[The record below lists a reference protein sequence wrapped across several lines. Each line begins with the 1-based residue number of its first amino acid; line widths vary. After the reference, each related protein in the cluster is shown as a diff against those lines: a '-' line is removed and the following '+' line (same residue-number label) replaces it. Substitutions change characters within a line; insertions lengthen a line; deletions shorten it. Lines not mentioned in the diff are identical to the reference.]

1 MYFVDVGVKMCLL
14 LTSTWQPTIV
24 RLRHAAAT
32 LFVLGFVLPA
42 SALTIGRPQGAAWI
56 GKPLNIV
63 IPLTLDGSEVGGSI
77 CPQVEVL
84 QGDASMDERGVSVSL
99 EPGTA
104 PDAPRLRV
112 RTSRAV
118 EEPIVTLTVKAGCSA
133 TSTRQVVLLA
143 DPPPV
148 DAPLASFEPRVG
160 SAGGPNAAA
169 PASSSVRP
177 SRAARTGGTGEGS
190 AERRRA
196 SAPAP
201 VARTARSVTPEREN
215 AEPAAR
221 RRAAPAAR
229 ASGAAASSSGGRLQV
244 DALAPLAPRVPL
256 ASAPAATAAGQP
268 SSPGQAPATAA
279 TAPAASA
286 SEPARNEGA
295 AVPAQSAA
303 SAPAPAVAPAP
314 TPEAVRDAQ
323 RTLALEQALASL
335 REQTARNEQTLLEMR
350 RELAAARESRYSNP
364 LVYALIALL
373 LLALAALVWMWLA
386 SRRAAQSVWWPE
398 GGGPSTPVRPSQF
411 GGLDDAPDT
420 FPGED
425 NAGAAR
431 ALAAGGAAGAVA
443 AASSS
448 QGTPAG
454 FIDPDAPR
462 GADPSDTVPAHADF
476 DAPTVAGEAPAVS
489 RSVNTEELFDVQQQ
503 AEFFLSL
510 GQHEQ
515 AIAVLS
521 EYVADHPDTSA
532 LAYLELLRIFHSLG
546 RMLDYERVR
555 RQCQQ
560 ALNVRVPSFD
570 DFHQDAGRPL
580 DHHNEVLQRIE
591 EHWPGPE
598 SLPVIEELLFRRPGE
613 DGQPT
618 FDLAAYRELLMLYA
632 MAQEQPAGGDSQRP
646 SLAEVLMRHQ
656 QHETLP
662 MALPTSAVEL
672 PTTPQSLVRDT
683 ALVEPRHPDF
693 QPTRPPHPL
702 TASLDF
708 DLNDLDMAGV
718 DTIPSALRRAAAE
731 QAPALPVI
739 EPSALDQ
746 PSTELAAVPPDAPSA
761 QLPDLELFD
770 PEIEESIK
778 PGSLKR

>member
-14 LTSTWQPTIV
+14 LTSIWRPSIV

-63 IPLTLDGSEVGGSI
+63 IPLTLDGSEAGGSL
-77 CPQVEVL
+77 CPQVEVV
-84 QGDASMDERGVSVSL
+84 QGDASMDVQRVSVSL
-99 EPGTA
+99 EPGAA

-112 RTSRAV
+112 RTTRAV
-118 EEPIVTLTVKAGCSA
+118 EEPIVTLTVKAGCTA

-148 DAPLASFEPRVG
+148 DATIPSFEAPG
-160 SAGGPNAAA
+160 ESTGGATAAA
-169 PASSSVRP
+169 PAQSPSRA
-177 SRAARTGGTGEGS
+177 SRAARAGGTGDGGT
-190 AERRRA
+190 ERRRA
-196 SAPAP
+196 GSPAP
-201 VARTARSVTPEREN
+201 GARSTPSTAPERVNTET
-215 AEPAAR
+215 AAR
-221 RRAAPAAR
+221 RRAAPSAR
-229 ASGAAASSSGGRLQV
+229 ASVTAGSSSGGRLQV
-244 DALAPLAPRVPL
+244 DALAPLAPREPVAPSTAAAQPSSPVQAPATAVAAAPGPAASEPVRNDGAAL
-256 ASAPAATAAGQP
+256 APQPAASAPAAA
-268 SSPGQAPATAA
+268 
-279 TAPAASA
+279 
-286 SEPARNEGA
+286 
-295 AVPAQSAA
+295 
-303 SAPAPAVAPAP
+303 AP

-323 RTLALEQALASL
+323 RTVALEQALASL

-364 LVYALIALL
+364 LVYALALLL
-373 LLALAALVWMWLA
+373 LLALIALVRMWLA

-398 GGGPSTPVRPSQF
+398 DGGGAVPARRSQF
-411 GGLDDAPDT
+411 GGLDDAADT

-425 NAGAAR
+425 DGGAAR
-431 ALAAGGAAGAVA
+431 ALAAGAVA
-443 AASSS
+443 GSAPSGSPS
-448 QGTPAG
+448 QGGPAG

-462 GADPSDTVPAHADF
+462 SADSSETEAPHADA
-476 DAPTVAGEAPAVS
+476 DAPVQAGQLASVS

-632 MAQEQPAGGDSQRP
+632 MAQEQPASGDSQRP

-672 PTTPQSLVRDT
+672 PTAPQSLVRDT

-708 DLNDLDMAGV
+708 DLDDLDMAGV
-718 DTIPSALRRAAAE
+718 DTMPAALRRAAAE
-731 QAPALPVI
+731 NAPATPVI

-746 PSTELAAVPPDAPSA
+746 PSTELAAAVPDAPSA

-770 PEIEESIK
+770 PDIEESIK
-778 PGSLKR
+778 PGSLRR

>member
-14 LTSTWQPTIV
+14 LTSTWQPSIV

-63 IPLTLDGSEVGGSI
+63 IPLTLDGSEVGGSL
-77 CPQVEVL
+77 CPQVEVV
-84 QGDASMDERGVSVSL
+84 QGDASMDERRVSISL
-99 EPGTA
+99 EPGAA

-148 DAPLASFEPRVG
+148 DAALPSFEAPAE
-160 SAGGPNAAA
+160 STGGANAAV
-169 PASSSVRP
+169 PAQSSPRA
-177 SRAARTGGTGEGS
+177 SRAARAGASGEGG

-196 SAPAP
+196 SQSASGA
-201 VARTARSVTPEREN
+201 TATRSAVPERQN
-215 AEPAAR
+215 AEAPAR

-229 ASGAAASSSGGRLQV
+229 ASSPAGSSGGRLQV
-244 DALAPLAPRVPL
+244 DALAPLAPRE
-256 ASAPAATAAGQP
+256 TAA
-268 SSPGQAPATAA
+268 S
-279 TAPAASA
+279 TAPAAQRATPAQAAAPAVASAPTPAA

-295 AVPAQSAA
+295 AVVPQPAA
-303 SAPAPAVAPAP
+303 SAPAVPAP

-323 RTLALEQALASL
+323 RTVALEQALASL
-335 REQTARNEQTLLEMR
+335 REQTTRNEQTLLEMR
-350 RELAAARESRYSNP
+350 RELAAARESRYNNP
-364 LVYALIALL
+364 LVYALVALL
-373 LLALAALVWMWLA
+373 LLALVALVWMWLA

-398 GGGPSTPVRPSQF
+398 EGGAAPVRSSRF
-411 GGLDDAPDT
+411 GALEDTADT

-431 ALAAGGAAGAVA
+431 ALASGAAAGTM
-443 AASSS
+443 ASGSLS
-448 QGTPAG
+448 QGVPPG

-462 GADPSDTVPAHADF
+462 VANPSEPDGQHADL
-476 DAPTVAGEAPAVS
+476 DAPALAGQHAPPS

-632 MAQEQPAGGDSQRP
+632 MAQEQPAGADTQRP

-672 PTTPQSLVRDT
+672 PTARQSLGPDT
-683 ALVEPRHPDF
+683 PLVEPRHPDF

-708 DLNDLDMAGV
+708 DLDGLDMAGV
-718 DTIPSALRRAAAE
+718 DTMPAALRRAAAE
-731 QAPALPVI
+731 KASSAAPVI

-746 PSTELAAVPPDAPSA
+746 PTTELASAAPPETPSA

-778 PGSLKR
+778 PGSFKR

>member
-14 LTSTWQPTIV
+14 LTSSLQPSIV
-24 RLRHAAAT
+24 RFRHAAAT

-63 IPLTLDGSEVGGSI
+63 IPLTLDGNEVGGSL
-77 CPQVEVL
+77 CPQVEVV
-84 QGDASMDERGVSVSL
+84 QGDAAMDERRVSVSL
-99 EPGTA
+99 EPGAA

-118 EEPIVTLTVKAGCSA
+118 EEPIVTVTVKAGCSA

-148 DAPLASFEPRVG
+148 DAALPSFEAPGEAARAAVV
-160 SAGGPNAAA
+160 AA
-169 PASSSVRP
+169 PQRAPARVA
-177 SRAARTGGTGEGS
+177 RAARAEGGGEGG

-196 SAPAP
+196 TAPAA
-201 VARTARSVTPEREN
+201 ARSARSVAPERQN
-215 AEPAAR
+215 AEAAAR
-221 RRAAPAAR
+221 RRAAASAR
-229 ASGAAASSSGGRLQV
+229 ASVPAGASSGGRLQV
-244 DALAPLAPRVPL
+244 DALAPLAPRE
-256 ASAPAATAAGQP
+256 AAAPAPSAATGQP
-268 SSPGQAPATAA
+268 SSSGQTPAPATAQPPTPA
-279 TAPAASA
+279 ASEPVRNEAAAAVAPQPAASA
-286 SEPARNEGA
+286 PS
-295 AVPAQSAA
+295 V
-303 SAPAPAVAPAP
+303 VAP

-323 RTLALEQALASL
+323 RTVALEQALASL

-364 LVYALIALL
+364 LVYALVLLL
-373 LLALAALVWMWLA
+373 LLALTALVWMWLA

-398 GGGPSTPVRPSQF
+398 GGGAAPARSSQL
-411 GGLDDAPDT
+411 GALDDAADT
-420 FPGED
+420 YPGEN
-425 NAGAAR
+425 NAGAER
-431 ALAAGGAAGAVA
+431 ALARAA
-443 AASSS
+443 AASAVASGAAAHGVPS
-448 QGTPAG
+448 G

-462 GADPSDTVPAHADF
+462 SAEHSGSDLRHADF
-476 DAPTVAGEAPAVS
+476 DAPALPGQSQPTS

-632 MAQEQPAGGDSQRP
+632 MAQEQPVDGDSQRP

-656 QHETLP
+656 QHETMP

-672 PTTPQSLVRDT
+672 PTAPQSLARDT
-683 ALVEPRHPDF
+683 SLVEPRHTDF

-708 DLNDLDMAGV
+708 DLDDLDMAGV
-718 DTIPSALRRAAAE
+718 NTIPAALRRAEAE
-731 QAPALPVI
+731 KAKAVPVI
-739 EPSALDQ
+739 EPAVLDQ
-746 PSTELAAVPPDAPSA
+746 PTTELASASSDSPSA

>member
-14 LTSTWQPTIV
+14 LTSSWQPSIV
-24 RLRHAAAT
+24 RFRHAAAT

-63 IPLTLDGSEVGGSI
+63 IPLTLDGSEVGGSL
-77 CPQVEVL
+77 CPQVEVV
-84 QGDASMDERGVSVSL
+84 QGDAAMDERRVSVSL
-99 EPGTA
+99 EPGAA

-118 EEPIVTLTVKAGCSA
+118 EEPIVTVTVKAGCAA

-148 DAPLASFEPRVG
+148 DAALPSLEAPGEAARTASGTAPQRSPARV
-160 SAGGPNAAA
+160 A
-169 PASSSVRP
+169 
-177 SRAARTGGTGEGS
+177 RAARAEGGSEVG

-196 SAPAP
+196 SAPA
-201 VARTARSVTPEREN
+201 VAARSARNVAPERQN
-215 AEPAAR
+215 AEAAAR
-221 RRAAPAAR
+221 RRAAAPAR
-229 ASGAAASSSGGRLQV
+229 ANAPAGASSGGRLQI
-244 DALAPLAPRVPL
+244 DALAPLAPREAAAP
-256 ASAPAATAAGQP
+256 APAAVT
-268 SSPGQAPATAA
+268 GQASPSGQTPATATALPPTSAASGPARNEA
-279 TAPAASA
+279 TAAVAPQPAASA
-286 SEPARNEGA
+286 PS
-295 AVPAQSAA
+295 V
-303 SAPAPAVAPAP
+303 VAP

-323 RTLALEQALASL
+323 RTVALEQALASL

-364 LVYALIALL
+364 LVYALVLLL

-398 GGGPSTPVRPSQF
+398 GGGAALARSSQV
-411 GGLDDAPDT
+411 GGLDDAADT
-420 FPGED
+420 YPGEN
-425 NAGAAR
+425 NAGAER
-431 ALAAGGAAGAVA
+431 ALAAAAATSAVASGAASHGVP
-443 AASSS
+443 S
-448 QGTPAG
+448 G

-462 GADPSDTVPAHADF
+462 SEDHPGSDLRHADF
-476 DAPTVAGEAPAVS
+476 DAPALPGQSPPSS

-632 MAQEQPAGGDSQRP
+632 MAQEQPVGGDSQRP

-662 MALPTSAVEL
+662 MALSTSAVEL
-672 PTTPQSLVRDT
+672 PTAPQSLARDT
-683 ALVEPRHPDF
+683 SLVEPRHADF

-708 DLNDLDMAGV
+708 DLDDLDMAGV
-718 DTIPSALRRAAAE
+718 DTIPAALRRAEAEKPKAA
-731 QAPALPVI
+731 PVI
-739 EPSALDQ
+739 EPAALDQ
-746 PSTELAAVPPDAPSA
+746 PSTQLASASSDTPSA
-761 QLPDLELFD
+761 QLPELELFD

-778 PGSLKR
+778 PGALKR

>member
-1 MYFVDVGVKMCLL
+1 
-14 LTSTWQPTIV
+14 
-24 RLRHAAAT
+24 AAAAQ
-32 LFVLGFVLPA
+32 P
-42 SALTIGRPQGAAWI
+42 
-56 GKPLNIV
+56 
-63 IPLTLDGSEVGGSI
+63 
-77 CPQVEVL
+77 
-84 QGDASMDERGVSVSL
+84 
-99 EPGTA
+99 
-104 PDAPRLRV
+104 
-112 RTSRAV
+112 
-118 EEPIVTLTVKAGCSA
+118 
-133 TSTRQVVLLA
+133 
-143 DPPPV
+143 
-148 DAPLASFEPRVG
+148 
-160 SAGGPNAAA
+160 
-169 PASSSVRP
+169 
-177 SRAARTGGTGEGS
+177 
-190 AERRRA
+190 
-196 SAPAP
+196 
-201 VARTARSVTPEREN
+201 
-215 AEPAAR
+215 
-221 RRAAPAAR
+221 
-229 ASGAAASSSGGRLQV
+229 SSSGQ
-244 DALAPLAPRVPL
+244 
-256 ASAPAATAAGQP
+256 T
-268 SSPGQAPATAA
+268 PATA
-279 TAPAASA
+279 TALPPTPPA
-286 SEPARNEGA
+286 SEPARTDA
-295 AVPAQSAA
+295 AAIAPQPAA
-303 SAPAPAVAPAP
+303 SAPSAPTPAPVP

-323 RTLALEQALASL
+323 RTVALEQALASL

-364 LVYALIALL
+364 LVYALVLLL

-398 GGGPSTPVRPSQF
+398 GGGAAPVRSSRL
-411 GGLDDAPDT
+411 GGLDDAADT
-420 FPGED
+420 YPGEND
-425 NAGAAR
+425 AGADR
-431 ALAAGGAAGAVA
+431 ALAAGA
-443 AASSS
+443 AASAVASGAAS
-448 QGTPAG
+448 HGVPSG

-462 GADPSDTVPAHADF
+462 SAEDPASDVQHADF
-476 DAPTVAGEAPAVS
+476 GATTLPGELPPTT

-570 DFHQDAGRPL
+570 EFHQDAGRPL

-632 MAQEQPAGGDSQRP
+632 MAQEQPVGGDSQRP

-662 MALPTSAVEL
+662 MALPSSAVEL
-672 PTTPQSLVRDT
+672 PTAPQSLARDT

-708 DLNDLDMAGV
+708 DLDDLEMAGV
-718 DTIPSALRRAAAE
+718 DTIPAALRRSADK
-731 QAPALPVI
+731 APTVPVI
-739 EPSALDQ
+739 EPAALDQ
-746 PSTELAAVPPDAPSA
+746 PATELGAAAPDAPSA
-761 QLPDLELFD
+761 QLPELELFD

>member
-1 MYFVDVGVKMCLL
+1 MYFVDVGVKMCQL
-14 LTSTWQPTIV
+14 LTSSWQPSIV
-24 RLRHAAAT
+24 RFRHAAAT

-63 IPLTLDGSEVGGSI
+63 IPLTLDGSEVGGSL
-77 CPQVEVL
+77 CPQVEVV
-84 QGDASMDERGVSVSL
+84 QGDTTMDERRVSISL

-118 EEPIVTLTVKAGCSA
+118 DEPFVTVTVRAGCSA
-133 TSTRQVVLLA
+133 SSSRQIVLLA

-148 DAPLASFEPRVG
+148 DAALPSFDAPSE
-160 SAGGPNAAA
+160 SARGAGVVA
-169 PASSSVRP
+169 PQRSPA
-177 SRAARTGGTGEGS
+177 RAARAARSEGTGEGA
-190 AERRRA
+190 AERRR
-196 SAPAP
+196 SNPPA
-201 VARTARSVTPEREN
+201 VAARTARSVASERQNTE
-215 AEPAAR
+215 AAAR
-221 RRAAPAAR
+221 RRSAAATRSAAP
-229 ASGAAASSSGGRLQV
+229 SGSASGGRLQI
-244 DALAPLAPRVPL
+244 DALAPLAPREP
-256 ASAPAATAAGQP
+256 APST
-268 SSPGQAPATAA
+268 APATGTQPASPNPAPTTAA
-279 TAPAASA
+279 PVPSAVASSEPARSEGAAAMPQPAASA
-286 SEPARNEGA
+286 P
-295 AVPAQSAA
+295 SAA
-303 SAPAPAVAPAP
+303 IPTP
-314 TPEAVRDAQ
+314 TPEAVREAQ
-323 RTLALEQALASL
+323 RTVALEQALASL

-364 LVYALIALL
+364 LVYGLLLLL
-373 LLALAALVWMWLA
+373 LLALAALAWMWQA

-398 GGGPSTPVRPSQF
+398 GGGGPSPVRPSQL
-411 GGLDDAPDT
+411 GALDDAADT
-420 FPGED
+420 YPGED

-431 ALAAGGAAGAVA
+431 ALAAGA
-443 AASSS
+443 AAAAAVS
-448 QGTPAG
+448 PAHGLPSG

-462 GADPSDTVPAHADF
+462 PDESTGSGLPHADF
-476 DAPTVAGEAPAVS
+476 GATTMPGQLPSTS
-489 RSVNTEELFDVQQQ
+489 RPVNTEELFDVQQQ

-521 EYVADHPDTSA
+521 EYVADHPETSA
-532 LAYLELLRIFHSLG
+532 LAYLELLRIFHGLG

-632 MAQEQPAGGDSQRP
+632 MAQEQPAVGDSQRP

-662 MALPTSAVEL
+662 MALPTSAIEL
-672 PTTPQSLVRDT
+672 PTAPQSLPGPDT

-708 DLNDLDMAGV
+708 DLDELDMTSV
-718 DTIPSALRRAAAE
+718 DTMPAALRRAAAE
-731 QAPALPVI
+731 KASLPVI

-746 PSTELAAVPPDAPSA
+746 PATELAAVASDAPSA

-778 PGSLKR
+778 PGAPRR

>member
-14 LTSTWQPTIV
+14 LTSTCQPSIV

-63 IPLTLDGSEVGGSI
+63 IPLSLDGSEVGGSL
-77 CPQVEVL
+77 CPQVEVV
-84 QGDASMDERGVSVSL
+84 QGDAPMDDRRVSVSL
-99 EPGTA
+99 EPGAA

-118 EEPIVTLTVKAGCSA
+118 EEPIVTVTVKAGCSA
-133 TSTRQVVLLA
+133 ISTRQVVLLA

-148 DAPLASFEPRVG
+148 DAPLSAFEPPAGAAGGSDVTAPG
-160 SAGGPNAAA
+160 SAPLRA
-169 PASSSVRP
+169 
-177 SRAARTGGTGEGS
+177 SRAARAGS
-190 AERRRA
+190 AGDGDAQRRR
-196 SAPAP
+196 SGAPAP
-201 VARTARSVTPEREN
+201 AARSARSVAPERQNVE
-215 AEPAAR
+215 AAAR
-221 RRAAPAAR
+221 RRAAAPAR
-229 ASGAAASSSGGRLQV
+229 AGTPTASASGGRLQV
-244 DALAPLAPRVPL
+244 DALAPLAPRDSG
-256 ASAPAATAAGQP
+256 ASASSTAAAAQP
-268 SSPGQAPATAA
+268 SSPAQVPSTGAA
-279 TAPAASA
+279 VPPAASA
-286 SEPARNEGA
+286 SEPAREGV
-295 AVPAQSAA
+295 AVAPLAAA
-303 SAPAPAVAPAP
+303 SAPAPLAP
-314 TPEAVRDAQ
+314 TPDAVRDAQ
-323 RTLALEQALASL
+323 RTVALEQALASL

-350 RELAAARESRYSNP
+350 RELAAARESRYANP
-364 LVYALIALL
+364 LVYALIVLL

-398 GGGPSTPVRPSQF
+398 GGAVPAPARASRF
-411 GGLDDAPDT
+411 GGLDDVADT

-431 ALAAGGAAGAVA
+431 ALAAGAAAGT
-443 AASSS
+443 AASATAS
-448 QGTPAG
+448 QGIPAG

-462 GADPSDTVPAHADF
+462 GADPLAEADDPDS
-476 DAPTVAGEAPAVS
+476 DAPALAGQSPSAS

-632 MAQEQPAGGDSQRP
+632 MAQEQPAGDDAQRP
-646 SLAEVLMRHQ
+646 SLTEVLMRHQ

-672 PTTPQSLVRDT
+672 PTAPQSLARDT

-718 DTIPSALRRAAAE
+718 DTIPAALRRAAAE
-731 QAPALPVI
+731 QAAAAPVI

-746 PSTELAAVPPDAPSA
+746 PATELAAAAPVAPSA
-761 QLPDLELFD
+761 SLPDLDLFD

>member
-14 LTSTWQPTIV
+14 LTSTGQPSIV

-32 LFVLGFVLPA
+32 LFVLGFVVPA

-56 GKPLNIV
+56 GKPLDIV
-63 IPLTLDGSEVGGSI
+63 IPLALDGSEVGGSL

-84 QGDASMDERGVSVSL
+84 QGDTTMDERRVSVSL

-112 RTSRAV
+112 RTSRSV
-118 EEPIVTLTVKAGCSA
+118 EEPFVTLTVKAGCSA

-148 DAPLASFEPRVG
+148 DSALPSFDAPAG
-160 SAGGPNAAA
+160 STRGSNAAV
-169 PASSSVRP
+169 PAQSP
-177 SRAARTGGTGEGS
+177 LRAARAARSGGSGEGG

-196 SAPAP
+196 SPPASA
-201 VARTARSVTPEREN
+201 ARTARSVAPEHQN
-215 AEPAAR
+215 AESAAR
-221 RRAAPAAR
+221 RRAAASSSARSGTPA
-229 ASGAAASSSGGRLQV
+229 GASSGGRLQI
-244 DALAPLAPRVPL
+244 DALAPLAPREPVAPAPSAAAAPPSSSAQVASTTVAAAPTPAASDPARNEGGAVAPQPA
-256 ASAPAATAAGQP
+256 ASAPAAA
-268 SSPGQAPATAA
+268 
-279 TAPAASA
+279 
-286 SEPARNEGA
+286 
-295 AVPAQSAA
+295 
-303 SAPAPAVAPAP
+303 AP

-323 RTLALEQALASL
+323 RTVALEQALASL

-364 LVYALIALL
+364 LVYALAVLL

-398 GGGPSTPVRPSQF
+398 GGGATAPARPSHF
-411 GGLDDAPDT
+411 GGLDDATDT
-420 FPGED
+420 YPGED

-431 ALAAGGAAGAVA
+431 ALSAGATA
-443 AASSS
+443 AATAPGSPA

-462 GADPSDTVPAHADF
+462 NAQQPDAEVRHADF
-476 DAPTVAGEAPAVS
+476 DSPTLAGQLPSAS

-521 EYVADHPDTSA
+521 EYVADHPETSA

-632 MAQEQPAGGDSQRP
+632 MAQEQPMSGDSQRP

-672 PTTPQSLVRDT
+672 PTAPQSLARDT

-718 DTIPSALRRAAAE
+718 DTMPDALRRAAKK
-731 QAPALPVI
+731 APVVPVI

-746 PSTELAAVPPDAPSA
+746 PATELAAAASDAPSA

>member
-1 MYFVDVGVKMCLL
+1 M
-14 LTSTWQPTIV
+14 
-24 RLRHAAAT
+24 
-32 LFVLGFVLPA
+32 
-42 SALTIGRPQGAAWI
+42 
-56 GKPLNIV
+56 
-63 IPLTLDGSEVGGSI
+63 
-77 CPQVEVL
+77 
-84 QGDASMDERGVSVSL
+84 
-99 EPGTA
+99 
-104 PDAPRLRV
+104 
-112 RTSRAV
+112 
-118 EEPIVTLTVKAGCSA
+118 
-133 TSTRQVVLLA
+133 
-143 DPPPV
+143 
-148 DAPLASFEPRVG
+148 
-160 SAGGPNAAA
+160 
-169 PASSSVRP
+169 
-177 SRAARTGGTGEGS
+177 
-190 AERRRA
+190 
-196 SAPAP
+196 
-201 VARTARSVTPEREN
+201 
-215 AEPAAR
+215 
-221 RRAAPAAR
+221 
-229 ASGAAASSSGGRLQV
+229 
-244 DALAPLAPRVPL
+244 
-256 ASAPAATAAGQP
+256 AAGQP
-268 SSPGQAPATAA
+268 SSATQVPAAGTALP
-279 TAPAASA
+279 PAASS
-286 SEPARNEGA
+286 SEPARADGA
-295 AVPAQSAA
+295 AVAPQAAA
-303 SAPAPAVAPAP
+303 SAPAVAAP

-323 RTLALEQALASL
+323 RTVALEQALASL

-350 RELAAARESRYSNP
+350 RELAAARDSRYANP
-364 LVYALIALL
+364 LVYALVALL
-373 LLALAALVWMWLA
+373 LLALVALVWMWMA

-398 GGGPSTPVRPSQF
+398 GGSPTSARPSTF
-411 GGLDDAPDT
+411 GGLDDAADT

-431 ALAAGGAAGAVA
+431 ALAAGAAGTA
-443 AASSS
+443 AAGSSS
-448 QGTPAG
+448 DGIPAG

-462 GADPSDTVPAHADF
+462 SPDALAETDHSDL
-476 DAPTVAGEAPAVS
+476 DAPIPAGQSLATS

-632 MAQEQPAGGDSQRP
+632 MAQEQPAGDDSQRP

-672 PTTPQSLVRDT
+672 PTAPQSLVRDT

-708 DLNDLDMAGV
+708 DLNELDMPGV
-718 DTIPSALRRAAAE
+718 DTIPAALRKPRVEPGAAI
-731 QAPALPVI
+731 PVI
-739 EPSALDQ
+739 EPAALDQ
-746 PSTELAAVPPDAPSA
+746 PSTELAPAAPDAPSA
-761 QLPDLELFD
+761 LLPDLELFD

>member
-1 MYFVDVGVKMCLL
+1 MCLL
-14 LTSTWQPTIV
+14 LTSSWQPSIV
-24 RLRHAAAT
+24 RFRHAAAT

-63 IPLTLDGSEVGGSI
+63 IPLMLDGSEVGGSL
-77 CPQVEVL
+77 CPQVEVV
-84 QGDASMDERGVSVSL
+84 QGDASMDERRVSISL
-99 EPGTA
+99 EPGAA

-118 EEPIVTLTVKAGCSA
+118 EEPIVTVTVKAGCSA

-148 DAPLASFEPRVG
+148 DAALPSIEASGEGPRG
-160 SAGGPNAAA
+160 A
-169 PASSSVRP
+169 PAALAQRSPARVA
-177 SRAARTGGTGEGS
+177 RAARAEGS
-190 AERRRA
+190 GDGSAQRGRA
-196 SAPAP
+196 SAPAAG
-201 VARTARSVTPEREN
+201 ARAARSAALERQN
-215 AEPAAR
+215 AGAAAR
-221 RRAAPAAR
+221 RRPTVSARTPAPA
-229 ASGAAASSSGGRLQV
+229 GSSSGGRLQI
-244 DALAPLAPRVPL
+244 DALAPLAPR
-256 ASAPAATAAGQP
+256 TAAAPEPSPATGQLSP
-268 SSPGQAPATAA
+268 SGQAPATSTAVPTTSAA
-279 TAPAASA
+279 SEPVRNEAAAAAPQPAASA
-286 SEPARNEGA
+286 PSV
-295 AVPAQSAA
+295 AV
-303 SAPAPAVAPAP
+303 P

-323 RTLALEQALASL
+323 RTVALEQALASL

-364 LVYALIALL
+364 LVYALVLLL
-373 LLALAALVWMWLA
+373 LLAIAALAWMWLA

-398 GGGPSTPVRPSQF
+398 GGGAPGPARASRF
-411 GGLDDAPDT
+411 GGLDDAADT
-420 FPGED
+420 YPGED
-425 NAGAAR
+425 NAGAER
-431 ALAAGGAAGAVA
+431 ALAAGAVA
-443 AASSS
+443 AAAEAGSASHGVPS
-448 QGTPAG
+448 G

-462 GADPSDTVPAHADF
+462 GAEPAHSGVRHADF
-476 DAPTVAGEAPAVS
+476 DAPMLPGQMPSTS

-521 EYVADHPDTSA
+521 EYVADHPETSA
-532 LAYLELLRIFHSLG
+532 LAYLELLRIFHGLG

-632 MAQEQPAGGDSQRP
+632 MAQEQPVGGDSQRP

-672 PTTPQSLVRDT
+672 PTAPQSLARDT

-718 DTIPSALRRAAAE
+718 DTIPAALRRAAADK
-731 QAPALPVI
+731 PPVI

-746 PSTELAAVPPDAPSA
+746 PATELAAATSDAPSA

-778 PGSLKR
+778 PGALKR

>member
-14 LTSTWQPTIV
+14 LTSSWQPSIV
-24 RLRHAAAT
+24 RFRHAAAT

-63 IPLTLDGSEVGGSI
+63 IPLTLDGSEVGGSL
-77 CPQVEVL
+77 CPQVEVV
-84 QGDASMDERGVSVSL
+84 QGDGAMDERRVSVSL
-99 EPGTA
+99 EPGAA

-118 EEPIVTLTVKAGCSA
+118 EEPIVTVTVKAGCAA

-148 DAPLASFEPRVG
+148 DAALPSFEAPGEAARS
-160 SAGGPNAAA
+160 SAAAA
-169 PASSSVRP
+169 PQRSPARVG
-177 SRAARTGGTGEGS
+177 RAARAEGGGDGG

-196 SAPAP
+196 SPP
-201 VARTARSVTPEREN
+201 VAAARTARSVAPERQN
-215 AEPAAR
+215 AEAAAR
-221 RRAAPAAR
+221 RRAAAPAR
-229 ASGAAASSSGGRLQV
+229 ASAPAGSSSGGRLQI
-244 DALAPLAPRVPL
+244 DALAPLAPR
-256 ASAPAATAAGQP
+256 AAAAPASSAAAAGQP
-268 SSPGQAPATAA
+268 SSSGQTPATA
-279 TAPAASA
+279 TAMPPTPTA
-286 SEPARNEGA
+286 SEPARNEA
-295 AVPAQSAA
+295 AAIAPQPAA
-303 SAPAPAVAPAP
+303 SAPSAAAP

-323 RTLALEQALASL
+323 RTVALEQALASL

-364 LVYALIALL
+364 LVYVLVLLL

-398 GGGPSTPVRPSQF
+398 GGGAAPARSSQL
-411 GGLDDAPDT
+411 GGLDDAADT
-420 FPGED
+420 YPGEN
-425 NAGAAR
+425 NAGAER
-431 ALAAGGAAGAVA
+431 ALAAGATASAVA
-443 AASSS
+443 SGATSHGVPS
-448 QGTPAG
+448 G

-462 GADPSDTVPAHADF
+462 SAEHPGSDMQHADF
-476 DAPTVAGEAPAVS
+476 DAPTLPGQLPPTS

-570 DFHQDAGRPL
+570 EFHQDAGRPL

-632 MAQEQPAGGDSQRP
+632 MAQEQPVGGDSQRP

-672 PTTPQSLVRDT
+672 PTAPQSLARDT
-683 ALVEPRHPDF
+683 ALVEPRHSDF

-708 DLNDLDMAGV
+708 DLDDLDMAGV
-718 DTIPSALRRAAAE
+718 DTIPAALRRAAADK
-731 QAPALPVI
+731 APAVPVI
-739 EPSALDQ
+739 EPAVLDQ
-746 PSTELAAVPPDAPSA
+746 PSTELGAVAPDAPSA
-761 QLPDLELFD
+761 QLPELELFD